1 MEDIPVLVEAIVSH
15 VAEEM
20 HLTERPFIDGAA
32 MAALERYDWPGNVRE
47 LRNVLERA
55 LMLWDT
61 GDLELLPPVSDV
73 LSGEW
78 SYRVPTSPK
87 KTLHELTEDF
97 RRSLCLEMIR
107 RYGNNKK
114 EAAQAL
120 GISRDSIY
128 RYIGS

>member
-1 MEDIPVLVEAIVSH
+1 
-15 VAEEM
+15 
-20 HLTERPFIDGAA
+20 
-32 MAALERYDWPGNVRE
+32 MAALARYDWPGNVRE

-61 GDLELLPPVSDV
+61 GDLDLLPPIHDL

-78 SYRVPTSPK
+78 SYNVPASSR

-97 RRSLCLEMIR
+97 RKSLCLEMIR
-107 RYGNNKK
+107 RHGNNKK

-120 GISRDSIY
+120 GISRFSIY
-128 RYIGS
+128 RYIGT